1 MLAYGFLVMIMLH
14 IYTAASAVQLTAET
28 VNTKVSSPADLQGR
42 PVVTWDSYVSLLAKR
57 NLAPDGM
64 PW

>member
-1 MLAYGFLVMIMLH
+1 VLAYGFLVVIMLH

-28 VNTKVSSPADLQGR
+28 VTAAISSPSDLQGR

-57 NLAPDGM
+57 SLAPQGM